1 MKIYIASD
9 HAGFH
14 LKRQLIQYLKVKDFE
29 VEDCGAN
36 VLDEADDYPDFI
48 IPCAQKVAQ
57 DKESLGIVIGGSG
70 QAEAIAANKV
80 KGVRAVVFYGPI
92 LPHGAADVTGRI
104 SRDAYEMVRLTRM
117 HNNAN
122 VLSLGARFLTG
133 DEAKKAVSAFLE
145 NKFEGGRHER
155 RIEKIEKV
163 ERG

>member
-14 LKRQLIQYLKVKDFE
+14 LKKQLIQYLKVKDFE
-29 VEDCGAN
+29 VEDCGAYE
-36 VLDEADDYPDFI
+36 LDEADDYPDFI
-48 IPCAQKVAQ
+48 IPCAQKVAN

-80 KGVRAVVFYGPI
+80 RGVRAVVFYGPI

-104 SRDAYEMVRLTRM
+104 SRDAYEMVKLTRM